1 MMPYHINYK
10 VQNDKPVVHSHT
22 CFQDQVSLKSIQRF
36 ARKHRE
42 VVKYMEVS
50 AMTRPSDP
58 AKVFECAAEAVLF
71 GVDEIK
77 RNQDIEDIYDD
88 PKGCFSGLFK
98 K

>member
-1 MMPYHINYK
+1 
-10 VQNDKPVVHSHT
+10 
-22 CFQDQVSLKSIQRF
+22 
-36 ARKHRE
+36 
-42 VVKYMEVS
+42 MEVS

-77 RNQDIEDIYDD
+77 RNQDIEDIYDE

>member
-1 MMPYHINYK
+1 MYK